1 VSQPKES
8 ENDQLSLQEAS
19 EKLRWRGT
27 ARARA
32 KRLERLI
39 RAAERLHKVTI
50 LSGGGIKG
58 AKQTTSMRCLRRY
71 LPQLFV
77 RVPDEMGREFKRYVR
92 SIDQHIDDRVSMIVT
107 PQIEEL
113 RAENDEFG
121 NQLIDLAKRVD
132 RIAAQLPK
140 QSKGVHKMT

>member
-1 VSQPKES
+1 
-8 ENDQLSLQEAS
+8 
-19 EKLRWRGT
+19 
-27 ARARA
+27 
-32 KRLERLI
+32 
-39 RAAERLHKVTI
+39 
-50 LSGGGIKG
+50 
-58 AKQTTSMRCLRRY
+58 MRCLRRY